1 MMRKKKRMEAKV
13 SPERNK
19 EKKEGGEGGK
29 VEGAARDRG
38 REPQIEELDDKEK
51 ECQEDQLQKSQDE
64 DIR

>member
-38 REPQIEELDDKEK
+38 REPEIE
-51 ECQEDQLQKSQDE
+51 
-64 DIR
+64 